1 MIESVE
7 GFRLSP
13 QQEHLWSLQ
22 QLDRNT
28 PYRVQVAALIEGDL
42 NIAQLQEALE
52 RVVTRHES
60 LRTNFQYFAGLT
72 LPVQVIGENRM
83 SWTATHDL
91 SSLEVDEQQARLDA
105 LFEAEKSNAF
115 DLQNGPLLHASLVR
129 LSISRNV
136 LLLGLPAVST
146 DLQGLKNLVGEVL
159 SSYKACLLGE
169 GPLAEPIQYA
179 DISEYLNELLE
190 AEETESG
197 RRYWGSGNGAE
208 FFELK
213 LPFEVQQ
220 AGQTE
225 FEPKFV
231 TLTIRPQLR
240 ARVEAA
246 ARRHQTT
253 VAVFLLTCWQA
264 LLWRLTGQSE
274 IVIGTAFSGRKVAGL
289 EELPGLFAK
298 YLPLTGRLEG
308 EQGFDKALRSVQESL
323 QQLAE
328 WQDYFDWKRWLAGNA
343 EMRETRF
350 FSVCFDYAD
359 EPGEVVAG
367 GADLSVSVIRQ
378 YACIDRFKIRL
389 SVTCEADSLGAE
401 IHYDS
406 RLFTGA
412 EVECFAEL
420 LQTLVESASDNPTAS
435 LTELEMLS
443 AAERRRLVVDFNNTA
458 VDYSGREAQRRKESP
473 LETR

>member
-42 NIAQLQEALE
+42 NIAQLQDALE

-91 SSLEVDEQQARLDA
+91 SGLEVDEQQARLDA

-136 LLLGLPAVST
+136 LLLGLPAVGT
-146 DLQGLKNLVGEVL
+146 DLQGLRNLVGEVL
-159 SSYKACLLGE
+159 NSYKACLLGE

-190 AEETESG
+190 AKETESG
-197 RRYWGSGNGAE
+197 RRYWGSRNGAE
-208 FFELK
+208 FLDLK

-240 ARVEAA
+240 ARVESCRPA
-246 ARRHQTT
+246 
-253 VAVFLLTCWQA
+253 
-264 LLWRLTGQSE
+264 
-274 IVIGTAFSGRKVAGL
+274 
-289 EELPGLFAK
+289 P
-298 YLPLTGRLEG
+298 
-308 EQGFDKALRSVQESL
+308 
-323 QQLAE
+323 
-328 WQDYFDWKRWLAGNA
+328 
-343 EMRETRF
+343 
-350 FSVCFDYAD
+350 
-359 EPGEVVAG
+359 
-367 GADLSVSVIRQ
+367 
-378 YACIDRFKIRL
+378 
-389 SVTCEADSLGAE
+389 
-401 IHYDS
+401 
-406 RLFTGA
+406 
-412 EVECFAEL
+412 
-420 LQTLVESASDNPTAS
+420 SDNGRRILAH
-435 LTELEMLS
+435 LLAS
-443 AAERRRLVVDFNNTA
+443 AAVATDGAIRDCHRHSIFGEKGCRA
-458 VDYSGREAQRRKESP
+458 GRITGTVCQISAADRSP
-473 LETR
+473 GR